1 MNQPRWILLNSFT
14 FIFRA
19 YLRPSGIG
27 NLFEDV
33 DLSLSFSV
41 SIEDNDSS
49 IDCWLDAVLFLE
61 DSFCLTPKDSNDL
74 DDGVGDLR
82 ACLLEGGVG
91 DLRDC
96 LLEGGVGDL
105 RDCLLEG
112 GVGDLRD
119 CLLEGGVGDLG
130 DCLIEGGVGDLGD
143 CLIEGGV
150 GDLCDCLIEGGVGD
164 LGDCLIEGGIG
175 DLGDCLIEG
184 GVGDLGDCLIE
195 GGVGDL
201 PGNRDLLCDPL
212 NGRISDLGN
221 SGDRDL
227 DLDSDVSLLIGF
239 RCFCW
244 LLFPVVA
251 DFLGD
256 SLFFPGAVCFFLGA
270 DSRTAL
276 STYNFGGGGKSG
288 EQIIITVCFR
298 NIG

>member
-74 DDGVGDLR
+74 DDGVGELR

-91 DLRDC
+91 DLHDC
-96 LLEGGVGDL
+96 LFEGGVGDL

-130 DCLIEGGVGDLGD
+130 DCLIERGV
-143 CLIEGGV
+143 
-150 GDLCDCLIEGGVGD
+150 
-164 LGDCLIEGGIG
+164 IG

-184 GVGDLGDCLIE
+184 GVGDLDDCLIE

-251 DFLGD
+251 NFLGD
-256 SLFFPGAVCFFLGA
+256 SLFFPGAVCFFLSA

-276 STYNFGGGGKSG
+276 STYNFGGGGKTG
-288 EQIIITVCFR
+288 E
-298 NIG
+298 